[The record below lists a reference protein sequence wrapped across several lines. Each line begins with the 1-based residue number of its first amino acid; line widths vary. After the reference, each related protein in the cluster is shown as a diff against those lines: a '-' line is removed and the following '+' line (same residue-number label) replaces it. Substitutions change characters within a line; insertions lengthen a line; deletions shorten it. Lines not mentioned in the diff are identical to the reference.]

1 MCLLLQRNK
10 SASTT
15 YKSLDEKINSV
26 AGKVVYLGDQ
36 LGQFMKLI
44 LPQLQRLWA
53 TFTHNIRVLSS
64 SKKDYLGI
72 YFVAIPQGV

>member
-1 MCLLLQRNK
+1 MCLLLKRNK

-36 LGQFMKLI
+36 LGQFIKLK
-44 LPQLQRLWA
+44 LYWLQSQKV
-53 TFTHNIRVLSS
+53 THKIQVLSG
-64 SKKDYLGI
+64 KKDYLLP
-72 YFVAIPQGV
+72 FS